1 MKETTKNETE
11 LNILKTTLYCLLELR
26 PEILI
31 AIFFYLI
38 EINNTHAMEGPFA
51 FHFSNHIPRLFCL
64 IKHQNP
70 ILVLIARVSS
80 SSSCMTLI
88 NLLYK
93 LSAPVPL

>member
-11 LNILKTTLYCLLELR
+11 LNILKTTVYCLLELR

-51 FHFSNHIPRLFCL
+51 FHFSNRRPRLFCL

-80 SSSCMTLI
+80 CMTLI

-93 LSAPVPL
+93 LSAPESL